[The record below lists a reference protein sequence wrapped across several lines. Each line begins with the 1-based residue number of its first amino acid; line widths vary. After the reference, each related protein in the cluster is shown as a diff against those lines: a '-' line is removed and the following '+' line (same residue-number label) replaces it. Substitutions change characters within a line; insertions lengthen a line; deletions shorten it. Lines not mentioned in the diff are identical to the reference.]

1 MPLAER
7 RDDLSLD
14 LRPPAAAADPRRSP
28 PGSRGDGFRADIE
41 GLRGIAVLLVV
52 AYHAG
57 IARVS
62 GGFAG
67 VDVFF
72 VLSGYLI
79 TDILVRQV
87 SATGRV
93 HYAQFYARRMRRLLP
108 AATLTLLAVLAA
120 AALVLGPMERI
131 EPALSAIASALYSS
145 NLFFLTR
152 AVDYFAAAADTNPFL
167 HTWSL
172 AVEEQFYL
180 VWPWLV
186 VVGWR
191 VGRSKRGLAALLGAV
206 SLASY
211 ALCVWLTWKRQP
223 WAFFGTPAR
232 AWEFGL
238 GGLATLLP
246 VQRGAAAR
254 ITWRWLGWI
263 GLGLVVAAAF
273 MLRVTTPFPG
283 AVAMVPVLGTTI
295 ALVAGA
301 VEGDHRGV
309 GRLLGSGLLRWLG
322 GRSYSWY
329 LWHWPVLVFAAA
341 LRPAMPAWQRAAC
354 ALGAL
359 ALAAATTAL
368 VENPI
373 RFHPLL
379 AARPRRSIA
388 LGVLCTLVGAGV
400 ATAAYSSAMARGG
413 TYWHAAHDRSALER
427 RGCTADVG
435 DATLRECVFGDS
447 AGPTIVLFGDSHAAQ
462 WFGALDAAATQRHQR
477 LVTLTKFSCAAARVT
492 MYNRLLKRRYT
503 ECERWREAALRR
515 IVALRPTMVVIGQ
528 FSRRDAVLATANGG
542 IDSLPPEGW
551 RDGVRAT
558 LATLDSAGIT
568 TMLLA
573 DTPVPHRTIPA
584 CLSRAQRRGRPASV
598 CAVPRARA
606 VDSLAH
612 RLDAE
617 AASGFAHVRYLDAT
631 DRICGPTTCEPMRD
645 GVVVYRDNNHLTE
658 KFVRMI
664 GGAVFGY

>member
-7 RDDLSLD
+7 RHDLSPD
-14 LRPPAAAADPRRSP
+14 LRPPAAAIDPRRRP
-28 PGSRGDGFRADIE
+28 DATRGEGFRADIE

-57 IARVS
+57 IARVP

-87 SATGRV
+87 STTGRV

-108 AATLTLLAVLAA
+108 AATLTLVVVLAA
-120 AALVLGPMERI
+120 AAVLLGPMERI
-131 EPALSAIASALYSS
+131 EPALSAIAAALYSS
-145 NLFFLTR
+145 NLFFLAR
-152 AVDYFAAAADTNPFL
+152 AVDYFATAGDTNPFL

-191 VGRSKRGLAALLGAV
+191 IGRSRRGLGALLGAV
-206 SLASY
+206 SLASF

-246 VQRGAAAR
+246 PPRTAGARAS
-254 ITWRWLGWI
+254 WRWLGW
-263 GLGLVVAAAF
+263 LGLALVIGAALV
-273 MLRVTTPFPG
+273 LRVTMPFPG
-283 AVAMVPVLGTTI
+283 AVAMAPVLGTTL
-295 ALVAGA
+295 ALIAGA
-301 VEGDHRGV
+301 VDGDGRGV
-309 GRLLGSGLLRWLG
+309 GRLLGTRVLRWIG

-341 LRPAMPAWQRAAC
+341 LRPAMPGWQRTLC

-379 AARPRRSIA
+379 AARPRRSIV
-388 LGVLCTLVGAGV
+388 LGVLCTLVAAGA
-400 ATAAYSSAMARGG
+400 ATAAYASAMARGG
-413 TYWHAAHDRSALER
+413 AYWHAAHDRSALER

-435 DATLRECVFGDS
+435 ETAPRECVFGDS
-447 AGPTIVLFGDSHAAQ
+447 AGPAVVLFGDSHAAQ
-462 WFGALDAAATQRHQR
+462 WFGALDAVAAQRHLR
-477 LVTLTKFSCAAARVT
+477 LVTLTKFSCPAARVA
-492 MYNRLLKRRYT
+492 MYSRVLKRRYT
-503 ECERWREAALRR
+503 ECESWREAALRR
-515 IVALRPTMVVIGQ
+515 IVALRPATVVIGQ
-528 FSRRDAVLATANGG
+528 FSRRDAMQPTAGG
-542 IDSLPPEGW
+542 GLDSLSPDGW

-568 TMLLA
+568 TILLA
-573 DTPVPHRTIPA
+573 DTPAPRRTIPT
-584 CLSRAQRRGRPASV
+584 CLSRAEHRGRPASV

-617 AASGFAHVRYLDAT
+617 AASGFAHVRYLDLT
-631 DRICGPTTCEPMRD
+631 DRICGPTTCEPIRA

-658 KFVRMI
+658 AFVRTI
-664 GGAVFGY
+664 GNGAF

>member
-14 LRPPAAAADPRRSP
+14 LRPPEASASSRRSAA
-28 PGSRGDGFRADIE
+28 GSRGDGFRADIE

-57 IARVS
+57 VARVS

-120 AALVLGPMERI
+120 AALLLGPMERI
-131 EPALSAIASALYSS
+131 EPASSAIAAALYSS
-145 NLFFLTR
+145 NLFFLAR
-152 AVDYFAAAADTNPFL
+152 AVDYFASASDTNPFL

-191 VGRSKRGLAALLGAV
+191 VGRSRRGLAVVLGAV
-206 SLASY
+206 SLASF

-223 WAFFGTPAR
+223 WAFFGTPTR

-246 VQRGAAAR
+246 VPRGGAR
-254 ITWRWLGWI
+254 TAWRWLGWI
-263 GLGLVVAAAF
+263 GLALVVAAAF
-273 MLRVTTPFPG
+273 VLRVTTPFPG
-283 AVAMVPVLGTTI
+283 AVAMVPVLGTTL
-295 ALVAGA
+295 ALVAGT
-301 VEGDHRGV
+301 VEGDDRGV
-309 GRLLGSGLLRWLG
+309 GRLLGARALRWIG

-341 LRPAMPAWQRAAC
+341 LRPAMPGWERGLC

-373 RFHPLL
+373 RFHPML

-388 LGVLCTLVGAGV
+388 LGVLCTLVAAGV
-400 ATAAYSSAMARGG
+400 ATAAYASAMARGG

-435 DATLRECVFGDS
+435 ETTPRECVFGDGT
-447 AGPTIVLFGDSHAAQ
+447 GPTVVLFGDSHAAQ
-462 WFGALDAAATQRHQR
+462 WFGALDAAATRRHQR
-477 LVTLTKFSCAAARVT
+477 LVTLTKFSCPAARVAT
-492 MYNRLLKRRYT
+492 YSRVLKRRYT
-503 ECERWREAALRR
+503 ECEAWREAALRR
-515 IVALRPTMVVIGQ
+515 IVALRPAMVVIGQ
-528 FSRRDAVLATANGG
+528 FSRRDAMQPTADGG
-542 IDSLPPEGW
+542 LDSLSADGW

-568 TMLLA
+568 TTLLA
-573 DTPVPHRTIPA
+573 DTPAPRRTIPA
-584 CLSRAQRRGRPASV
+584 CLSRAEHRGRPASV

-606 VDSLAH
+606 VDALAH

-617 AASGFAHVRYLDAT
+617 AASGFAHVRYLDLT
-631 DRICGPTTCEPMRD
+631 DRICGPTTCEPVR
-645 GVVVYRDNNHLTE
+645 GGIVVYRDNNHLTE
-658 KFVRMI
+658 RFVRTI
-664 GGAVFGY
+664 GGGVF